1 MPFWAAFSGWVLPGI
16 GFGSVR
22 LRGWLLCA
30 LASVS
35 RFGDDAQEPWVAE
48 HEALVALPVLPRPS
62 VDSEGAGEADAVAA
76 LDRVGDGL
84 GVAVPKVDLQP
95 DRFAV
100 VVPLLGLPIL
110 ASGSRT
116 H

>member
-76 LDRVGDGL
+76 LDRVATL
-84 GVAVPKVDLQP
+84 
-95 DRFAV
+95 
-100 VVPLLGLPIL
+100 
-110 ASGSRT
+110 
-116 H
+116 